1 MDAPLKEVAKI
12 DKLSSK
18 ETFYPAHDSLEVILS
33 ALHDAR
39 SQVLA
44 GNANQQTFTQLASLV
59 DAKKKEIDE
68 RQKEMY
74 SSLSRMGKS
83 LDKAGYPLW
92 FQLTN
97 IHSMIEIPESS
108 TNLFGALFVSRIC
121 RCSRK
126 NGRPSLPQNRSV

>member
-18 ETFYPAHDSLEVILS
+18 EILYPAHDSLEVIIS

-68 RQKEMY
+68 RQKELY

-83 LDKAGYPLW
+83 LDKAGHPPW
-92 FQLTN
+92 FPLTN
-97 IHSMIEIPESS
+97 IHNMIEIPESS
-108 TNLFGALFVSRIC
+108 TNIFGALFVSGIC